1 MTAHIPD
8 PAVLLE
14 TAVAAAQAAGRHA
27 LAHHGR
33 RRDTLSVSRHDVKL
47 RLDVECQE
55 KAFAAIRARHPEH
68 GFLGEESDGSDRSVR
83 SDRSHTPEWVVDP
96 IDGTVNFFH
105 GLPLWNTSVAVR
117 LGEEVLAGAVYV
129 PVSDELY
136 TATLDG
142 PALLNG
148 APLAVSDTAELG
160 EALVCTGM
168 DKNATGAIPP
178 YAIMEHLAGRV
189 QRIRVLGSAAL
200 DLCAV
205 ARGAADGYS
214 ETGIYIWDIAA
225 AGLIVRRAGGKA
237 AILERLEGGRL
248 TVLAANAHLFDALR
262 DIVLSVPRG

>member
-1 MTAHIPD
+1 MTASNPT

-14 TAVAAAQAAGRHA
+14 TAIAAAQAAGRHA
-27 LAHHGR
+27 LAHHAR
-33 RRDTLSVSRHDVKL
+33 RRDSLSISRHDVKL

-55 KAFAAIRARHPEH
+55 KAFAAIHARHPAH
-68 GFLGEESDGSDRSVR
+68 RLLGEEADSAHRPDPSGSAF
-83 SDRSHTPEWVVDP
+83 EWVVDP

-117 LGEEVLAGAVYV
+117 RGEDVLAGAVYV
-129 PVSDELY
+129 PVYDELY
-136 TATLDG
+136 TATVDG

-148 APLAVSDTAELG
+148 QPLAVSDTAELA
-160 EALVCTGM
+160 ETLVCTGM

-178 YAIMEHLAGRV
+178 YAIMEQLAGRV

-225 AGLIVRRAGGKA
+225 AALIVRRAGGKA
-237 AILERLEGGRL
+237 EILERLDGGRL
-248 TVLAANAHLFDALR
+248 TVLAANPHVFDALR
-262 DIVLSVPRG
+262 AIVLGVPRA